1 MVLSPPS
8 NALGLNRF
16 QPSLLTPAS
25 YAYVSDVR
33 AVKPLSSASRRGLPS
48 IGFHDAAP
56 SASTSSLLRVIW
68 LVRLIMHICTYREVL
83 VVL

>member
-8 NALGLNRF
+8 TALGLNRF
-16 QPSLLTPAS
+16 LPRLLTPAS
-25 YAYVSDVR
+25 YAYVSGVR
-33 AVKPLSSASRRGLPS
+33 AVQPSSSASRRGLHS

-56 SASTSSLLRVIW
+56 SASKTSFWRVIS
-68 LVRLIMHICTYREVL
+68 LVRLIMHICTYREVP